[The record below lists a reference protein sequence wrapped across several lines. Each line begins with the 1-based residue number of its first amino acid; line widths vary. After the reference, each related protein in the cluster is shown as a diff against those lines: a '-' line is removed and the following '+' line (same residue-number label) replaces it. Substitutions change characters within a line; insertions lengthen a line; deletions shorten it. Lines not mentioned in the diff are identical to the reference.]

1 MPPRKVDL
9 TDHDMVLTTHENVK
23 FIREKIGCILT
34 GLEGHDKRI
43 DNLESWTDKASI
55 ILKIVGLSSIIGG
68 ASAAGAKIA
77 GLI

>member
-1 MPPRKVDL
+1 MAPGKLHL
-9 TDHDMVLTTHENVK
+9 TDHDRVVATHENVN
-23 FIREKIGCILT
+23 FIKEKIEDIHDILKT
-34 GLEGHDKRI
+34 HEKRI